1 MKRKKCSKCQ
11 IEKEI
16 FNFRKDKTKPDG
28 YYSSCKECKLEYM
41 RNNKERVNLSAKKL
55 RDLNKAKN
63 PEKFYSDNNKRGKR
77 YTEKNKEKLKLKRQ
91 NIDYRLRSSLRSR
104 ILNFLKSVNTK
115 KTNKTLEIVGCTP
128 QFLKEYLEKQFT
140 HGMSWSNYGE
150 WHIDHIIPLSSTKNK
165 EEIYK
170 LCHYSNLQPLWAKD
184 NLIKSNKVN
193 PNLRLN
199 LYQDQKV

>member
-55 RDLNKAKN
+55 RDLNKVKN

-193 PNLRLN
+193 PNLIIILHQEN
-199 LYQDQKV
+199 KV

>member
-55 RDLNKAKN
+55 RDLNKVKN

-193 PNLRLN
+193 PNLKLN

>member
-193 PNLRLN
+193 PNLIIIPHR
-199 LYQDQKV
+199 DQKV

>member
-11 IEKEI
+11 VEKEI
-16 FNFRKDKTKPDG
+16 VNFRKDKTKPDG

-55 RDLNKAKN
+55 RDLNRLKN

-77 YTEKNKEKLKLKRQ
+77 YTQKNKEKIKLKRQ
-91 NIDYRLRSSLRSR
+91 NIDYRLRSNLRSR
-104 ILNFLKSVNTK
+104 ILNFLKSVNIK

-165 EEIYK
+165 DEIYK

-184 NLIKSNKVN
+184 NLVKSNKIN
-193 PNLRLN
+193 PNLRVIPH
-199 LYQDQKV
+199 QDHKV

>member
-11 IEKEI
+11 VEKEI
-16 FNFRKDKTKPDG
+16 VNFRKDKTKPDG

-41 RNNKERVNLSAKKL
+41 RNNKERFNLSAKKL
-55 RDLNKAKN
+55 RDLNRLKN

-77 YTEKNKEKLKLKRQ
+77 YTQKNKEKIKLKRQ
-91 NIDYRLRSSLRSR
+91 NIDYRLRSNLRSR
-104 ILNFLKSVNTK
+104 ILNFLKSVNIK

-165 EEIYK
+165 DEIYK

-184 NLIKSNKVN
+184 NLVKSNKIN
-193 PNLRLN
+193 PNLRVIPH
-199 LYQDQKV
+199 QDHKV